1 MRLSLSLSTHTHT
14 LSPCVDTST
23 HTYILVLSLIF
34 RPALYN
40 VVCDA
45 AHEDDDAPPARHGG
59 GYGRLLGIR
68 GGRS

>member
-1 MRLSLSLSTHTHT
+1 MRLSLSLSPHTHTHFLHAST
-14 LSPCVDTST
+14 HPHTHTST
-23 HTYILVLSLIF
+23 LPDFS
-34 RPALYN
+34 ASSYN